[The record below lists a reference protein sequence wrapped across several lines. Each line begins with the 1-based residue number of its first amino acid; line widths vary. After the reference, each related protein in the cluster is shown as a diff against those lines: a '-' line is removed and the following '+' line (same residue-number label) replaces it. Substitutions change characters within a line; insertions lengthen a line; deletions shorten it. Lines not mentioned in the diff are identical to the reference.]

1 MMKSI
6 VAKVKVR
13 LVCLPLIVAVR
24 LDLGSE
30 VQSGDALLGTLT
42 SLQQLRI
49 ISSFPSNTNTNG
61 GLIILCSSSRLT

>member
-13 LVCLPLIVAVR
+13 LVCLPLIVSVR

-30 VQSGDALLGTLT
+30 WRRFTWHTYLVTAVAYHVFFP
-42 SLQQLRI
+42 LQT
-49 ISSFPSNTNTNG
+49 PTPMAG
-61 GLIILCSSSRLT
+61 SSSYVPPAD